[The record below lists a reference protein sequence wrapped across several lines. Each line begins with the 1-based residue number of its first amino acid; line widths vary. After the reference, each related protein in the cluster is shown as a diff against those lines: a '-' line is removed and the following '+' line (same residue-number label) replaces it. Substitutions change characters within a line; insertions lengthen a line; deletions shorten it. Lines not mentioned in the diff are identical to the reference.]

1 MPIGKNQAF
10 RTSAIAP
17 TSSLSHYRS
26 FAPVVAFGGA
36 PILCPDYPGCPL
48 HFSFQCVLPL
58 RTACSFATQNYLHN
72 SLQFISGT
80 AVRCTSP
87 FNLDFPSGQPVVL
100 LHKTTSII
108 PYNLSLSPLSD
119 FPTFLLI
126 FSSMMINLQ
135 YEEL

>member
-36 PILCPDYPGCPL
+36 PILCPDYPCCPL
-48 HFSFQCVLPL
+48 YFPFQPGLPSGQLVVLLHKTTSTIPYILSLSLLSVTLPL
-58 RTACSFATQNYLHN
+58 SICTPPSDYLHN

-80 AVRCTSP
+80 AVRFPKLSI
-87 FNLDFPSGQPVVL
+87 DFFFYDD
-100 LHKTTSII
+100 KFTI
-108 PYNLSLSPLSD
+108 
-119 FPTFLLI
+119 
-126 FSSMMINLQ
+126 
-135 YEEL
+135 

>member
-36 PILCPDYPGCPL
+36 PILCPDYPCCPL
-48 HFSFQCVLPL
+48 YFPFQCVLSL

-72 SLQFISGT
+72 SLQFIPVP

-87 FNLDFPSGQPVVL
+87 FNLHSPSGQPVVL
-100 LHKTTSII
+100 LHKTTSTI
-108 PYNLSLSPLSD
+108 PYNLSLAPLSD
-119 FPTFLLI
+119 FPIFLLI

>member
-26 FAPVVAFGGA
+26 LAPVVAFGGA
-36 PILCPDYPGCPL
+36 PILCPDYPCCPL
-48 HFSFQCVLPL
+48 HFSFQPGLHL
-58 RTACSFATQNYLHN
+58 RTACSFAMQNYLHN
-72 SLQFISGT
+72 SLQFISVP
-80 AVRCTSP
+80 AVRYSSP
-87 FNLDFPSGQPVVL
+87 FNLYSSSGQLVVL
-100 LHKTTSII
+100 LHKTTSTI

>member
-36 PILCPDYPGCPL
+36 PILCPDYPCCPL
-48 HFSFQCVLPL
+48 YFPFQPGLPSGQLVVLLHKTTSTIPYILSLSLLSVTLPLPTWTPL
-58 RTACSFATQNYLHN
+58 RTTCSFATQNYLHN

-80 AVRCTSP
+80 AVR
-87 FNLDFPSGQPVVL
+87 FP
-100 LHKTTSII
+100 
-108 PYNLSLSPLSD
+108 NLSID
-119 FPTFLLI
+119 FFLYDDKFTI
-126 FSSMMINLQ
+126 
-135 YEEL
+135 

>member
-36 PILCPDYPGCPL
+36 PILCPDYPCCPL
-48 HFSFQCVLPL
+48 YFPFQCVLSL

-72 SLQFISGT
+72 SLQFIPFP
-80 AVRCTSP
+80 AVRYTSP
-87 FNLDFPSGQPVVL
+87 FNVCFPSGQLVVL
-100 LHKTTSII
+100 LHKTTSTI
-108 PYNLSLSPLSD
+108 PYILSLSLLSAVLPLSTWTSPPD
-119 FPTFLLI
+119 SL
-126 FSSMMINLQ
+126 
-135 YEEL
+135 

>member
-36 PILCPDYPGCPL
+36 PILCPVYPGCPL

-58 RTACSFATQNYLHN
+58 RTACSFAMQNYLHN
-72 SLQFISGT
+72 FLQFISVP
-80 AVRCTSP
+80 AVRYTSP
-87 FNLDFPSGQPVVL
+87 FNLYFPSGQPVVL
-100 LHKTTSII
+100 QRKTISTI
-108 PYNLSLSPLSD
+108 PYNLSLSLLSGYW
-119 FPTFLLI
+119 PA
-126 FSSMMINLQ
+126 
-135 YEEL
+135 YCK

>member
-80 AVRCTSP
+80 AVRCTTS
-87 FNLDFPSGQPVVL
+87 FNLDFTSGQLVVL
-100 LHKTTSII
+100 LHKTTSTI
-108 PYNLSLSPLSD
+108 PYNLSLAPLSAALHLSTWTSPPD
-119 FPTFLLI
+119 SL
-126 FSSMMINLQ
+126 
-135 YEEL
+135 